1 MANMVA
7 MVSTHVLP
15 KPKPKQSRK
24 SSGQLR
30 QQATLETT
38 AAMLFQVAVLVLLMQ
53 EWKLT
58 PILKSE
64 SVANYSL
71 SFKR

>member
-1 MANMVA
+1 
-7 MVSTHVLP
+7 
-15 KPKPKQSRK
+15 
-24 SSGQLR
+24 
-30 QQATLETT
+30 
-38 AAMLFQVAVLVLLMQ
+38 MLFEVAVLVLLMQ

-58 PILKSE
+58 PVPKSE